1 MHNQP
6 YSTLWKITLLV
17 AIGLLIATFILVYQ
31 VLRMPQT
38 VFQANVISPNPTIY
52 LRAEPSAGSNIVTV
66 LERGSMVYVMD
77 TVMSQDIRW
86 MKIEFGHF
94 SGWIPDTYLSFESQ

>member
-17 AIGLLIATFILVYQ
+17 AIGLLIATFILAFQ

-38 VFQANVISPNPTIY
+38 VFIAHLIGPNPTIY
-52 LRAEPSAGSNIVTV
+52 LRAEPSAGSNIVTI
-66 LERGSMVYVMD
+66 LERGSTVYVMD
-77 TVMSQDIRW
+77 TVTSQDIRW
-86 MKIEFGHF
+86 MKIEFGQF
-94 SGWIPDTYLSFESQ
+94 IGWIPEANLSFENQ